1 MKYCENCSCATND
14 SRCPLCGSKKLRPV
28 KDDDYCLVTEC
39 KKSQAAQ
46 RKEDLARYG
55 IQAIGIPYGDGF
67 RSQLALSL
75 ENERL
80 YVPYVQLHKTLEI
93 LRAWEKEADDSLL
106 RSLKENM
113 NALHVAPKLAKRL
126 IRKLRLTEEEL
137 IPYLREA
144 LTSADKVYDGG
155 ALSNSSAHLYLCRL
169 PKYVITLNS
178 ETMEIVA
185 VDRR

>member
-1 MKYCENCSCATND
+1 MNYCENCSCATND

-55 IQAIGIPYGDGF
+55 IHAIGVPFGDGF
-67 RSQLALSL
+67 RSQLALPL

-80 YVPYVQLHKTLEI
+80 YVPYAQLHKTLELLHSWKKEEEKS
-93 LRAWEKEADDSLL
+93 LRTYLLQHAKSL
-106 RSLKENM
+106 SIS
-113 NALHVAPKLAKRL
+113 PKLAKRL

-137 IPYLREA
+137 IPYLQEA
-144 LTSADKVYDGG
+144 LISTDKVYDGG
-155 ALSNSSAHLYLCRL
+155 ALSNSSAHLYICQL